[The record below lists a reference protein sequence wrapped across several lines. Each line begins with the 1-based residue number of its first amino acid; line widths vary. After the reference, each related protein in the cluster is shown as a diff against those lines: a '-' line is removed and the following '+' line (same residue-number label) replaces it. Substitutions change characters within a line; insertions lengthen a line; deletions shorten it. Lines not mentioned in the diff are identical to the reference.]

1 MNALEIVSSV
11 FVGGENKS
19 FSFLPGLSSL
29 IKKVQKF
36 IFCLAA

>member
-1 MNALEIVSSV
+1 MNALEISSDV

-29 IKKVQKF
+29 IK
-36 IFCLAA
+36 